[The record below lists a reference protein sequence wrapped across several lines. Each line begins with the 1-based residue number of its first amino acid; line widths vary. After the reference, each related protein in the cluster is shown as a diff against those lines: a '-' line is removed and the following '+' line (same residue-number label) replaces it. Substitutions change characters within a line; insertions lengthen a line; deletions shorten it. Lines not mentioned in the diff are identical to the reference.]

1 MTTAHIEKIDST
13 RRKIKINVPKEKVAN
28 SLNKAYQK
36 VGQKAQ
42 IKGFR
47 PGKIPNTVLDQ
58 YYGPQVDFECLN
70 FIIGE
75 SYTEALTKNNL
86 MPMTEPSFDT
96 KPVLRGMDYDYS
108 VELDVRPEFDLKDYK
123 GIEIKK
129 QVAEITDAELAD
141 ELKRLQESL
150 AQLAPVEPDTKL
162 TKGLVATIDFDGTID
177 GKPFD
182 GGTTKDYVFEFGQGQ
197 LLKEFEAP
205 LEGLKIGETA
215 KFDMAFPADYFE
227 KKLAG
232 LNSSYNVTLKNL
244 HKKALPALDDEM
256 AKDIGKESLEQV
268 KTELKDAL
276 VKRKE
281 GHFRH
286 EYAGFAKKHLT
297 KIHMFDVPQSL
308 VDEETK
314 DGKREK
320 QDIIDQIKLEL
331 ILDKIAEVE
340 NIRVTPRDVDSHL
353 TMLSQMYR
361 QPLAEVKKLYSD
373 QRMMTR
379 LVAQIV
385 MDKTLDFVVQNAK
398 LG

>member
-13 RRKIKINVPKEKVAN
+13 RRKIKISVPKEKVAN

-58 YYGPQVDFECLN
+58 YYGAQVDFECLN
-70 FIIGE
+70 FIINE

-96 KPVLRGMDYDYS
+96 KPILRGMDYDYS

-129 QVAEITDAELAD
+129 QIAEISDSELAD

-150 AQLAPVEPDTKL
+150 AQLAPVEDGTKL
-162 TKGLVATIDFDGTID
+162 AKGLVATIDFDGTID

-197 LLKEFEAP
+197 LLKDFEAP
-205 LEGLKIGETA
+205 LEGLKIGETVN
-215 KFDMAFPADYFE
+215 FDMAFPADYFE

-232 LNSSYNVTLKNL
+232 LKSSYNVTLKNM

-276 VKRKE
+276 TKRKE

-286 EYAGFAKKHLT
+286 EYAGFVKKHLT
-297 KIHMFDVPQSL
+297 KMHNFDVPQSL

-340 NIRVTPRDVDSHL
+340 NIRVNQHDVDSHL

-361 QPLAEVKKLYSD
+361 QPVAEVKKLYSD

-379 LVAQIV
+379 LIAQIV

-398 LG
+398 MS